1 VREVFFP
8 DKDRAEM
15 RKLEGTPITEF
26 VDGGKLKSADILLEH
41 SRGSLWGWLIRFG
54 TGNYWN
60 HALMVCS
67 VSGSGEDSDKTLVID
82 PRMGGIYTI
91 NISEYFEKFKSY
103 DVAVKR
109 LDKDWFQD
117 DSKAGGLSFRQ
128 MMSDFALRRIEDKS
142 TVTNSL
148 SSAGRTLRRLSII
161 YRFISRKRKFPK
173 RRKITRTTKP
183 LNLNTYACSGVVQ
196 WSYYRG
202 VARIIA
208 EDGLAECRLQE
219 VIFSPWLVGEIS
231 DSDLLSI
238 TPADLAKSD
247 KLSWKYVIKGGVVW
261 EVSNGE
267 EVNSIIESGKSVSF
281 S

>member
-1 VREVFFP
+1 MGR
-8 DKDRAEM
+8 KM
-15 RKLEGTPITEF
+15 QKLEGTPIAEL

-41 SRGSLWGWLIRFG
+41 ARGSFWGWLIRFG
-54 TGNYWN
+54 TGSYWN

-67 VSGSGEDSDKTLVID
+67 ISGSGEDSDKTLVID

-91 NISEYFEKFKSY
+91 DISEYFERFRSY

-109 LDKDWFQD
+109 LEEDWFQH
-117 DSKAGGLSFRQ
+117 DSKAGELSFHKIV
-128 MMSDFALRRIEDKS
+128 SDFALRRIVDKS
-142 TVTNSL
+142 TVTVSL
-148 SSAGRTLRRLSII
+148 SSAGRMLRRLSII
-161 YRFISRKRKFPK
+161 CRFISRKSKFPK
-173 RRKITRTTKP
+173 RRRITRTTRP

-202 VARIIA
+202 VAKIIT
-208 EDGLAECRLQE
+208 EGGLAECRLQE
-219 VIFSPWLVGEIS
+219 VIFSPWLVGEVS

-261 EVSNGE
+261 EVSNEE
-267 EVNSIIESGKSVSF
+267 EVNSIVESGKPISF
-281 S
+281 SAGDGK